1 MLTEKQVRQ
10 YHDDGYL
17 AVPDVLSGDEG
28 AALQRVTDEMVE
40 ASRSVGAHTEAY
52 DLEPSHSA
60 QEPNPSFHPPRRSKA
75 AIRVI
80 IWNSAALIC
89 AASEAGATIV
99 GETFHR
105 FQPVGVT
112 GILAIA
118 ESHMGVHTWPEYG
131 FAAVD
136 IFTCGEG
143 FSPHKAAELL
153 IDRFECANPTLKEVR
168 RGFIERRVVSPVR
181 VPQ

>member
-1 MLTEKQVRQ
+1 MNALGTHLLLDLEDCSPVLLDDVDHVRQ
-10 YHDDGYL
+10 
-17 AVPDVLSGDEG
+17 
-28 AALQRVTDEMVE
+28 ALT
-40 ASRSVGAHTEAY
+40 
-52 DLEPSHSA
+52 
-60 QEPNPSFHPPRRSKA
+60 
-75 AIRVI
+75 
-80 IWNSAALIC
+80 C

-143 FSPHKAAELL
+143 FNPHKAAELL
-153 IDRFECANPTLKEVR
+153 IDRFECANPTLKEVQ
-168 RGFIERRVVSPVR
+168 RGFIERRVASPVR

>member
-1 MLTEKQVRQ
+1 MNALGTHLLLDLEDCSPVLLDDVDHVRQ
-10 YHDDGYL
+10 
-17 AVPDVLSGDEG
+17 
-28 AALQRVTDEMVE
+28 ALM
-40 ASRSVGAHTEAY
+40 
-52 DLEPSHSA
+52 
-60 QEPNPSFHPPRRSKA
+60 
-75 AIRVI
+75 
-80 IWNSAALIC
+80 C

-143 FSPHKAAELL
+143 FNPHKAAELL
-153 IDRFECANPTLKEVR
+153 IDRFECANPTLKEVQ
-168 RGFIERRVVSPVR
+168 RGFIERRVASPVR